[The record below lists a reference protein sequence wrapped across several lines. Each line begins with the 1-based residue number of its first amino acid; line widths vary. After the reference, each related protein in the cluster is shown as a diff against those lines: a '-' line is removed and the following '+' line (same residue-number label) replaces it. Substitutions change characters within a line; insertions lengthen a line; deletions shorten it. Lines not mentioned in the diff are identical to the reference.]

1 MSGAAGERANRLG
14 GPHQS
19 RSQSGQLGTGVDHRK
34 RIVRRT
40 YDRVAD
46 SWGQARRSTTAPGRE
61 RTWMER
67 FLASV
72 PHQATLLDLGCGSG
86 APILADL
93 LRRGH
98 RVVGVDFSREQLREA
113 RVRCPEAFLVL
124 ADIGD
129 VDFAEGSFAGIIAYD
144 SLWHLPRHEHR
155 RVFEG
160 MRKWLVR
167 GVAALLTV
175 AAADGEL
182 FTELM
187 GAPVFYDAWPEATSL
202 TLLRTAGFSIVGR
215 DFQPVGN
222 GRSDGHL
229 IVLAMAA

>member
-1 MSGAAGERANRLG
+1 
-14 GPHQS
+14 
-19 RSQSGQLGTGVDHRK
+19 
-34 RIVRRT
+34 
-40 YDRVAD
+40 
-46 SWGQARRSTTAPGRE
+46 
-61 RTWMER
+61 MER

-72 PHQATLLDLGCGSG
+72 PQQATLLDLGCGSG
-86 APILADL
+86 APILMDL

-113 RVRCPEAFLVL
+113 RVRCPEALLVL

-129 VDFAEGSFAGIIAYD
+129 LGFAEGSFAGIIAYD
-144 SLWHLPRHEHR
+144 SLWHLPRHEHQ

-160 MRKWLVR
+160 MRKWLMR
-167 GVAALLTV
+167 GGAALLTV
-175 AAADGEL
+175 AVGNGEL
-182 FTELM
+182 LTELL

-202 TLLRTAGFSIVGR
+202 TMLQTAGFSIAGR
-215 DFQPVGN
+215 DFQPVAD